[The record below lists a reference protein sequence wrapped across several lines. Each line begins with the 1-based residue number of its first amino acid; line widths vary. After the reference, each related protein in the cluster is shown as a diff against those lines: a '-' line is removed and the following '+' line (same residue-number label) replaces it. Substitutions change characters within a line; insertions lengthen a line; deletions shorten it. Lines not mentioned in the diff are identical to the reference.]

1 MVITTVKSAADLD
14 TEFASDKQFVAAMG
28 EDGMKKIAELESACV
43 SLRESNLFVFDPKMS
58 RPAEAITKA
67 DPEFWKKK

>member
-1 MVITTVKSAADLD
+1 
-14 TEFASDKQFVAAMG
+14 MG